1 MHWSINH
8 LKYEVSFSS
17 FLLPSHHWEKSVTS
31 GTSAA
36 GKLSCEQQAG
46 STARCQRALC
56 CSPELRHISAQ
67 SPAGC
72 WWRWGEERLW
82 VHTLLSW
89 SEEGSGRAPSYYS
102 QAVSR
107 LAGNQDD

>member
-8 LKYEVSFSS
+8 LKYEGLF
-17 FLLPSHHWEKSVTS
+17 LPSFFLPITGKKSVTS

-36 GKLSCEQQAG
+36 GKVSCEQQAG